1 MVTSK
6 EALTSRCATFV
17 KLCNICD
24 MFYPI
29 HYYLH
34 GLSQALGC
42 MWTEGS
48 AHESQCKGHI
58 GKVFSLL
65 TRSTYYIIII
75 IIIIISIIILATSS
89 CSLSLFSS
97 CSLIRDSLNIHH
109 MRMHHSQI
117 SVLKIIMYNTI
128 HSFLAI
134 DARTH
139 TCEDCYVH
147 TNNTIMYGGG

>member
-1 MVTSK
+1 MLPWLPLRQRHGDKQRSTDIK
-6 EALTSRCATFV
+6 L

-48 AHESQCKGHI
+48 AHESQGKGHI
-58 GKVFSLL
+58 GYIFSLL

-75 IIIIISIIILATSS
+75 IIISIIILATSS
-89 CSLSLFSS
+89 CRLSLFSS

-109 MRMHHSQI
+109 MRMHHFQI
-117 SVLKIIMYNTI
+117 SVLKIMYNTI

-139 TCEDCYVH
+139 T
-147 TNNTIMYGGG
+147 

>member
-6 EALTSRCATFV
+6 EALTSSLSCATFV

-58 GKVFSLL
+58 GYVFMQ
-65 TRSTYYIIII
+65 
-75 IIIIISIIILATSS
+75 
-89 CSLSLFSS
+89 FSS

-109 MRMHHSQI
+109 MHMHHFQI
-117 SVLKIIMYNTI
+117 SVLKIMYNTI

-139 TCEDCYVH
+139 
-147 TNNTIMYGGG
+147 M